1 MAKVTTIY
9 FDGFTEE
16 GLHIFRANKGFPL
29 VIKSCDDGIVTLSIL
44 KGTSIRYLSD
54 ILAGCFN
61 EKSNFIRQLSNFF
74 DISTLQQMNFVFNGI
89 AVTVTKENAD
99 RVFYVWQDSLRAKQN
114 KEKISQTI

>member
-16 GLHIFRANKGFPL
+16 GFQIFRETKGFPL
-29 VIKSCDDGIVTLSIL
+29 VIKSCNNGIVNLYIS

-54 ILAGCFN
+54 VLEGCFN

-74 DISTLQQMNFVFNGI
+74 DISTLQQINFVFNGI
-89 AVTVTKENAD
+89 EVSVTEENAD
-99 RVFYVWQDSLRAKQN
+99 RVFYVWQDSLKTKQN